1 MNENVGVSDSVLSED
16 ADIIDWELHK
26 SKTFTKACFLSS
38 PSFIA
43 MWDVFVHTRPEVFL
57 LNLASMHS
65 NKSLKP
71 QKGVKSSKR
80 ATFKNVILL
89 QQTSDKQFYSMF
101 VGLKVFG
108 FFAIRVTS

>member
-1 MNENVGVSDSVLSED
+1 MNENVRVSDSVLSED

-26 SKTFTKACFLSS
+26 SKTFTNACFLYF
-38 PSFIA
+38 PSFNA
-43 MWDVFVHTRPEVFL
+43 MWDVFIHTRPEVFL

-80 ATFKNVILL
+80 ATFKKMSFFYNKL
-89 QQTSDKQFYSMF
+89 QTNNSTQCLSKSFCFLPY
-101 VGLKVFG
+101 V
-108 FFAIRVTS
+108 